1 MVDFV
6 LEYLPVIIVAAIIGA
21 FTIAFLLAYA
31 ALQKHK
37 EELDDSERKLTDKE
51 IVTRLL
57 RYARPYWKSF
67 VGVFFIMLFSIVFE
81 LVSPALIGDIQ
92 KLIKEPFQLKDLYIR
107 VVVYAAI
114 LVVAL
119 LQNLAVGQDDDVV
132 RVLYGA

>member
-132 RVLYGA
+132 RVLNGA